1 MENASKALL
10 IATGV
15 LVGVLLL
22 SLMVTL
28 FVSASSLSMSY
39 DETKNAEAIQQFN
52 ANFTKYLGKEL
63 TIHQVVTICNFAEKN
78 GVQVKGNSKKID
90 DIREDVGKYNTAK
103 TSVATYTLKIESYS
117 DDGYVNEISFS

>member
-10 IATGV
+10 IAAGV

-28 FVSASSLSMSY
+28 FVSAGSLSMSY
-39 DETKNAEAIQQFN
+39 DEAKNAEAIQQFN
-52 ANFTKYLGKEL
+52 ANFTKYLNKNL

-78 GVQVKGNSKKID
+78 GVQVTNSKNINN
-90 DIREDVGKYNTAK
+90 IREDVGKYNTAE